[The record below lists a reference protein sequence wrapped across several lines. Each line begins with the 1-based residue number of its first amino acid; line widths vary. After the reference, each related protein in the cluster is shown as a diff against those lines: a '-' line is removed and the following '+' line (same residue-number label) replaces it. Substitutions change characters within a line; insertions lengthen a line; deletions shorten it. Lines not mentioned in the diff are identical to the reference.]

1 MINNDLAQTISDI
14 SLGLF
19 RKNFFSMY
27 HGTISAKTDN
37 KHFVINTH
45 DAIFDE
51 ISIKSLCEVP
61 LDENLSWQN
70 ASIQSHIHS
79 SIYKQFHEAKYI
91 ISGLPPFT
99 SSYSLKK
106 ENSIIKPED
115 YFGAL
120 TFGEIQVYDPG
131 DFKTWHKRSE
141 LEITEHMRKNKNHIM
156 IIRGVG
162 MYGYDR
168 DIMKLV
174 RKIAILENSCKLLSM
189 KDSLNIK

>member
-1 MINNDLAQTISDI
+1 MINNDLVQMISDI

-27 HGTISAKTDN
+27 HGTISAKTDRD
-37 KHFVINTH
+37 HFVINTH
-45 DAIFDE
+45 EAIFDE
-51 ISIKSLCEVP
+51 ITEKSLCEIP
-61 LDENLSWQN
+61 TEKNLSWQN
-70 ASIQSHIHS
+70 ASIQSHIHA
-79 SIYKQFHEAKYI
+79 SIYKRFHESKYI

-106 ENSIIKPED
+106 ENSVIKFED

-120 TFGEIQVYDPG
+120 TFGEIEVYDPG
-131 DFKTWHKRSE
+131 DFDTWHQRSE
-141 LEITEHMRKNKNHIM
+141 QEIVEHLHKNKNHMM

-189 KDSLNIK
+189 KDSLK